1 MPPTWLELS
10 AVDGTRVCFGP
21 GALVSLDRPGQ
32 LDNRGRCPGDYRL
45 RPVYLQVYPNIV
57 ALIRSRQKDLAVSV
71 GSGDARVEP
80 QIDFGLS
87 AGLNIGGGC
96 RVRITTRQRQEQM
109 AVDTE
114 HFETNGQRPL
124 ADVDGATTKWSP
136 LRRGVKIVTRCLPS
150 SP

>member
-57 ALIRSRQKDLAVSV
+57 ALIRSRHKDLAVSV
-71 GSGDARVEP
+71 GRGMPELNRKS
-80 QIDFGLS
+80 IS
-87 AGLNIGGGC
+87 A
-96 RVRITTRQRQEQM
+96 
-109 AVDTE
+109 
-114 HFETNGQRPL
+114 
-124 ADVDGATTKWSP
+124 
-136 LRRGVKIVTRCLPS
+136 
-150 SP
+150 